1 MIVDFFVAQSEWA
14 VMFAVYIQS
23 MLNISI
29 ANVGYLVFFIV
40 FAVNSKLRRKLWRF
54 LVGAILVQCGVSRSL
69 EYTSANAQR
78 PGFAVREKIFSLRH
92 GCCWSGYLRC
102 GRVPCACF
110 WMSGVK

>member
-54 LVGAILVQCGVSRSL
+54 LVRAILVQCVGF
-69 EYTSANAQR
+69 
-78 PGFAVREKIFSLRH
+78 PGY
-92 GCCWSGYLRC
+92 WS
-102 GRVPCACF
+102 VPLLPP
-110 WMSGVK
+110 SDRTLQ